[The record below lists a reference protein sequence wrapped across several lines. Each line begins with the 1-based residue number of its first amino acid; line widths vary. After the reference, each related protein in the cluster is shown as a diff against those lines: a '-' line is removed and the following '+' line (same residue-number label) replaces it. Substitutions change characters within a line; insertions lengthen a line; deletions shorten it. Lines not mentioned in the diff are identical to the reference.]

1 MKKLSQILAVMAI
14 VLASF
19 AGGSTA
25 FAAATCQEGYT
36 GPDSNNL
43 CTSIKEYECT
53 VNNTNTV
60 AIVTENDQTAGSGT
74 SVNINN
80 TQSGSSSTGSAT
92 NSNGVTFNVTVNN
105 GDDSKGICKVAA
117 TIPATP
123 ETPVTPKVDVVAP
136 VKSTPAVLAAT
147 SGDATSGYLVVIAT
161 ALGIGSVVSYLAAK
175 AYRQR
180 QS

>member
-1 MKKLSQILAVMAI
+1 MKKLSQILAITAI
-14 VLASF
+14 VLAPF
-19 AGGSTA
+19 ATSNLA
-25 FAAATCQEGYT
+25 FATATCQEGYT

-43 CTSIKEYECT
+43 CISIKEYECT
-53 VNNTNTV
+53 VNNTNTI

-92 NSNGVTFNVTVNN
+92 NSNGVTFNVTVDN
-105 GDDSKGICKVAA
+105 GNDGKGICTVAA

-123 ETPVTPKVDVVAP
+123 EPKKEVEVVVVP
-136 VKSTPAVLAAT
+136 KKETPAVLATT
-147 SGDATSGYLVVIAT
+147 SGDIASEYLVMSAM
-161 ALGIGSVVSYLAAK
+161 ALGIGSVVSYMAAK